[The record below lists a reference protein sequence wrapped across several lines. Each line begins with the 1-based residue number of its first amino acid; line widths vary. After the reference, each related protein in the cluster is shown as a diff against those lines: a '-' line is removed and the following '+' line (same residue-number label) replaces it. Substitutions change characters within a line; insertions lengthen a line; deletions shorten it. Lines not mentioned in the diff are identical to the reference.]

1 MFNKKVLVSALIL
14 AAVSGSSIAAGGDV
28 ARVDNLKWV
37 SDLTTQTLTG
47 SLVITDQN
55 DQIIQAGTEYALGKV
70 SDDLTFSPNYGS
82 EAILEAHSF
91 DDVSGNNDGIAD
103 QSEVGELVAASWMVN
118 SVKYDVIAGGAV
130 VNTGVTPNV
139 NINGLDVTVDG
150 TTAGVTG
157 ADTIRILVDQAT
169 APAAVEGVTK
179 AIVTMSISATQD
191 A

>member
-1 MFNKKVLVSALIL
+1 MFSKKALVSALVL
-14 AAVSGSSIAAGGDV
+14 AAVSGSAMADAGDI

-47 SLVITDQN
+47 NLVITDQN
-55 DQIIQAGTEYALGKV
+55 DQIIQAGTEYALGNV
-70 SDDLTFSPNYGS
+70 SDDLTFAPNYGS
-82 EAILEAHSF
+82 EAVLEAHNF
-91 DDVSGNNDGIAD
+91 TDANTDGIAD
-103 QSEVGELVAASWMVN
+103 QAEVGDPVAASWVVN

-130 VNTGVTPNV
+130 VSTGVTPNV
-139 NINGLDVTVDG
+139 NINGVDASIDG
-150 TTAGVTG
+150 TTPGATGV
-157 ADTIRILVDQAT
+157 DTIKILIDQAT